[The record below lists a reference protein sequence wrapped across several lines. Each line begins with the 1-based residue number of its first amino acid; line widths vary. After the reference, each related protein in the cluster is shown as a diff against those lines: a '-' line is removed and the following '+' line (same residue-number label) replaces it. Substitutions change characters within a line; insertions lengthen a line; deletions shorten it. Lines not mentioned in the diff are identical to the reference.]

1 MKSILHDKEDRN
13 CMLCMMLHGDISQ
26 KAVLQEHHV
35 FYGSSFRK
43 LSERNGLKVYLCL
56 EHHVA
61 GKEAV
66 HSNKANDKQLKQY
79 AQLVFEEHYGHER
92 FMEIFGR
99 NFL

>member
-1 MKSILHDKEDRN
+1 MKSILHDKQDRT
-13 CMLCMMLHGDISQ
+13 CMLCMMLYGDSSR
-26 KAVLQEHHV
+26 KDVLQEHHV

-43 LSERNGLKVYLCL
+43 QSERNGLKVYLCL
-56 EHHVA
+56 EHHTA

-66 HSNKANDKQLKQY
+66 HSNKIHDKRLKRY
-79 AQLVFEEHYGHER
+79 AQLAFEEQHGHER